1 MRTPALTLVI
11 SVLMN
16 GEIAYQKPP
25 REILD
30 VLNTPPPPAFSLS
43 PSKKHLMLIER
54 PAYPTIAVLAAPV
67 HRIAG
72 LRINPA
78 NFGSHATMGAHGL
91 VLKEIATGRETRIAT
106 PVGARLTDFSWSPD
120 GRRFAAA
127 NYTDDEIQLWLGTID
142 SADMRRVPG
151 VKLNDTLSSPLQWW
165 SGSKELLVRLVPGTN
180 GAPPKPPTAPAGPN
194 TQESAGKSG
203 PVRTYQDMLKS
214 PFEEQLFDYYC
225 TAQLAAVDA
234 ATLKVTAVGKPTVF
248 GNVSPAPDGSH
259 LLVSRVQRPY
269 SYIHPW
275 SAFPRETEVWDRTGK
290 LIHKVHSAPL
300 QDRIPIEG
308 VPVGPRSVIW
318 RPTEGATLIWLEA
331 LDDGD
336 PRKQAPHRDRLMMLR
351 SPFSAPAVEI
361 AKTEHRASL
370 PVFGE
375 SGGLALITDYD
386 RDRRWTRM
394 FRIFIDDPSAQ
405 PKLISSLSR
414 QDRYRD
420 PGRPMMKVLPNGRA
434 VLAQAGDAIFLD
446 GQGATPQGDR
456 PFLDRL
462 NLNTLQSERLF
473 RAQEKGF
480 ENVIGLLSDDGSTFL
495 TSFETPNS
503 PPNLYV
509 RRTGSEE
516 RRQITSFQDSTPQ
529 LRSIR
534 RELVT
539 YKREDGVQL
548 SFTLMLPPDYKP
560 GTRLPAIVWAYPLE
574 YNDSDTAGQVTGSTQ
589 RFVQLRGADV
599 RFLLL
604 AGYAVLYNA
613 TIPIV
618 GDPETVNNTYIEQLT
633 MGAKAAIEKAAEMG
647 VIDPARV
654 GVTGHSYGGFMT
666 ANLLA
671 HTNLFRAGVARSG
684 AYNRTL
690 TPFGFQSERRTYWQA
705 RDIYLKMSPFNYADQ
720 INEPLLLI
728 HGEADNNT
736 GTFPIQSERLYQAVR
751 GHGGVVRL
759 TMLPFESHGYAA
771 RESIEHAL
779 WEMVTWFDRYLK
791 AK

>member
-1 MRTPALTLVI
+1 MAEI
-11 SVLMN
+11 S
-16 GEIAYQKPP
+16 YQKPP
-25 REILD
+25 KEILD

-43 PSKKHLMLIER
+43 PSKKHLLLIER
-54 PAYPTIAVLAAPV
+54 PAYPSIAVLAAPV

-78 NFGSHATMGAHGL
+78 NFGAHATSGAHGL
-91 VLKEIATGRETRIAT
+91 VVKEIASGKETRIAT
-106 PVGARLTDFSWSPD
+106 PAGARLTDISWSAD
-120 GRRFAAA
+120 GRSFAAA
-127 NYTDDEIQLWLGTID
+127 NYTSSEIQLWVGSVD
-142 SADMRRVPG
+142 SAQLRRVPG
-151 VKLNDTLSSPLQWW
+151 VKLNDTLSSPVQWL
-165 SGSKELLVRLVPGTN
+165 SGSKELLVRLVPAAT
-180 GAPPKPPTAPAGPN
+180 GAPPQPPSAPEGPN
-194 TQESAGKSG
+194 SQESKGKSG

-214 PFEEQLFDYYC
+214 PFEELLFDYYC
-225 TAQLAAVDA
+225 TAQLAVVDT
-234 ATLKVTAVGKPTVF
+234 ATLKATPVGKPAVF
-248 GNVSPAPDGSH
+248 GGVSPAPDGKH
-259 LLVSRVQRPY
+259 LLLTRVQRPY

-308 VPVGPRSVIW
+308 VSVGPRMVMW
-318 RPTEGATLIWLEA
+318 RPTEGATLLWLEA
-331 LDDGD
+331 LDEGD
-336 PRKQAPHRDRLMMLR
+336 PRKQAPHRDRLMMLK
-351 SPFSAPAVEI
+351 PPYTAPPVEVTR
-361 AKTEHRASL
+361 TEHRASFPL
-370 PVFGE
+370 FGE
-375 SGGLALITDYD
+375 SGGLALIGDYD
-386 RDRRWTRM
+386 RNRRWTRM
-394 FRIFIDDPSAQ
+394 FRVFVDDPGSQ
-405 PKLISSLSR
+405 PKLIFSHSR

-420 PGRPMMKVLPNGRA
+420 PGRPVMKVLPNGRA
-434 VLAQAGDAIFLD
+434 VLLQAGDSIFLD
-446 GQGATPQGDR
+446 GQGATPAGDR
-456 PFLDRL
+456 PFLDRF

-473 RAQEKGF
+473 RAGEKGF

-495 TSFETPNS
+495 TSYETPET

-509 RRTGSEE
+509 RKTGSAD
-516 RRQITSFQDSTPQ
+516 RRQITNFQDSTPQ

-560 GTRLPAIVWAYPLE
+560 GVRLPAVVWAYPLE
-574 YNDSDTAGQVTGSTQ
+574 YNDSDTAGQVSGSTQ
-589 RFVQLRGADV
+589 RYVQLRGADV

-613 TIPIV
+613 TIPII
-618 GDPETVNNTYIEQLT
+618 GDPETVNNSYIEQLT
-633 MGAKAAIEKAAEMG
+633 AGAKAAIDKAAEMG

-654 GVTGHSYGGFMT
+654 GVSGHSYGGFMT

-705 RDIYLKMSPFNYADQ
+705 RDIYLKMSPFNYADK
-720 INEPLLLI
+720 IDEPLLLI
-728 HGEADNNT
+728 HGEADNNQ

-751 GHGGVVRL
+751 GHGGIVRL

-771 RESIEHAL
+771 KESIEHTL

-791 AK
+791 TK